1 MRDARLGHLL
11 LDHVGGLLDGGD
23 LLRTLLV
30 ESDLELLLKR
40 HHDLD
45 GVEGIGAEVD
55 ELGVGGDGIEVGA
68 ELLGDDGADLL
79 EGVIGLSVREKRDAR
94 VSVWVPKVR
103 GGENREDCA
112 RVLLSGTDNDGKP
125 DGARVGCARPAGARL
140 NRGMDMNDSPRRR

>member
-68 ELLGDDGADLL
+68 ELLGDDTSNLV
-79 EGVIGLSVREKRDAR
+79 ESV
-94 VSVWVPKVR
+94 
-103 GGENREDCA
+103 
-112 RVLLSGTDNDGKP
+112 
-125 DGARVGCARPAGARL
+125 ARL
-140 NRGMDMNDSPRRR
+140 FIKGRRKERERVEESQYGVTLESFVNSIQNKRWRKKNVPQRR

>member
-45 GVEGIGAEVD
+45 GVEGVGAEVD

-68 ELLGDDGADLL
+68 ELLGDDTSNLV
-79 EGVIGLSVREKRDAR
+79 ESV
-94 VSVWVPKVR
+94 
-103 GGENREDCA
+103 
-112 RVLLSGTDNDGKP
+112 
-125 DGARVGCARPAGARL
+125 ARL
-140 NRGMDMNDSPRRR
+140 FIKGRRKERERVDESQYGVTLESFVNSIQNKRWRKKNVPQRR

>member
-30 ESDLELLLKR
+30 ERDLELLLKR

-55 ELGVGGDGIEVGA
+55 DLGVGGDGIEVGA
-68 ELLGDDGADLL
+68 ELLGDDTSNFV
-79 EGVIGLSVREKRDAR
+79 ESV
-94 VSVWVPKVR
+94 
-103 GGENREDCA
+103 
-112 RVLLSGTDNDGKP
+112 
-125 DGARVGCARPAGARL
+125 ARL
-140 NRGMDMNDSPRRR
+140 FM